1 MMKMMI
7 QEMKLNKLLAVLVT
21 GVMLQ
26 FSAGVGAADLKIGFV
41 NTDRV
46 FREAAPAI
54 KAQKKL
60 EKEFAARDLELQKM
74 SKQAKDLQTFLEKEG
89 VTVSES
95 ERRNKE
101 RELANLNREFQRSQ
115 REFREDLNLRR
126 NEELALVHDRAK
138 KTIME
143 IAERE
148 KFDLVLEDAVYFSN
162 KIDITEKVLKAL
174 TDK

>member
-26 FSAGVGAADLKIGFV
+26 FSSGVGAADLKIGFV

-60 EKEFAARDLELQKM
+60 EKEFAARDQELQKM